1 MTKSTKSHLRGL
13 STLLKNTLRVHELV
27 ARAMRGKCV
36 RQRTERKSAVSRYPQ
51 LHTTTRANISHEKAE
66 QIRARIVCTPA
77 EKWVAGVDGANA
89 LTGRSKIFQFLAD
102 AAITDTSAAASLP
115 KGVLSDRRK
124 YRLPFS
130 MSARIARLKY
140 PIAGRKKPHC
150 AVGLSLY
157 LHSRFRCTA
166 ATIISQIN
174 HNNLSCAPQ
183 IYRFFYSTVRRNRS
197 ALRKNIFSAVS
208 AENSFST
215 AAESFSIS
223 PIPVIPAGSDETPSK
238 SQPVQILSAS
248 PISR

>member
-1 MTKSTKSHLRGL
+1 MAS
-13 STLLKNTLRVHELV
+13 
-27 ARAMRGKCV
+27 ACGKW
-36 RQRTERKSAVSRYPQ
+36 QSESRRFYRSPQ
-51 LHTTTRANISHEKAE
+51 SHTTTRANIAHEKAE

-102 AAITDTSAAASLP
+102 AAIIDTSAAASLP

-150 AVGLSLY
+150 AVGLSLC

-174 HNNLSCAPQ
+174 HNNLSCAPR

>member
-1 MTKSTKSHLRGL
+1 MYDQKYQKSYKRR
-13 STLLKNTLRVHELV
+13 STSYISPPCRLAATSANKVPRPSRHSLATATGSKRSSADSDSLLCH
-27 ARAMRGKCV
+27 V
-36 RQRTERKSAVSRYPQ
+36 RLWRTSRFKFGCG
-51 LHTTTRANISHEKAE
+51 NWE
-66 QIRARIVCTPA
+66 VC
-77 EKWVAGVDGANA
+77 A

-102 AAITDTSAAASLP
+102 AAIIDSSAAAFLP

-130 MSARIARLKY
+130 MSERIARLKY

-166 ATIISQIN
+166 TTIISQIN

-183 IYRFFYSTVRRNRS
+183 TYRFFYSTVRRNRS

-215 AAESFSIS
+215 ADESFSIS

>member
-1 MTKSTKSHLRGL
+1 M
-13 STLLKNTLRVHELV
+13 
-27 ARAMRGKCV
+27 
-36 RQRTERKSAVSRYPQ
+36 
-51 LHTTTRANISHEKAE
+51 
-66 QIRARIVCTPA
+66 
-77 EKWVAGVDGANA
+77 DGANA

-174 HNNLSCAPQ
+174 HNNLSCAPR